1 MVRQTLSEKVISLLK
16 SMVRQSGGDQ
26 KACLKLTPR
35 YSGTDHSSTG
45 VRKKSL
51 REKWQAR
58 KAGTKQ
64 KQKLGSLHRGGSG
77 QRIPLRFLLIAGL
90 LLLGCGLVLPGWGRH
105 LLGDLQY
112 FRIHD
117 IEFSGCV
124 VTSDRDLKK
133 FSGISYE
140 MNMLTID
147 AAAVKSRLQQHPWV
161 EYANVR
167 RIWPDRLEVS
177 IQEHRPLALVAI
189 DGEKGFRYLS
199 RKGENFAV
207 VAPGQ
212 DIDFPV
218 ITGIDGITSGSER
231 EKIIS
236 EILSFLKLARMNN
249 PNLPAQNVS
258 EIHCTPEGELVI
270 FLVKHPFPI
279 YFGKGDIKRK
289 YYQLRK
295 VLGILYRKK
304 KGKVL
309 IESVAYIRMDYQENK
324 VLVAKSL
331 AG

>member
-1 MVRQTLSEKVISLLK
+1 MAGQTLSEKIKSLLGR
-16 SMVRQSGGDQ
+16 MVRKNAKDQ
-26 KACLKLTPR
+26 RRGPRLTPR

-45 VRKKSL
+45 SRKKSL
-51 REKWQAR
+51 REKWQGR
-58 KAGTKQ
+58 KGETKH
-64 KQKLGSLHRGGSG
+64 KQNLGVLHREVNNQGKPF
-77 QRIPLRFLLIAGL
+77 RVLLLAGL
-90 LLLGCGLVLPGWGRH
+90 LLLGCGLLLPGAVQF

-124 VTSDRDLKK
+124 VTNDRGLRK
-133 FSGISYE
+133 FSNMSYE

-161 EYANVR
+161 EYANIR
-167 RIWPDRLEVS
+167 RIWPDRLEIS
-177 IQEHRPLALVAI
+177 IREHRPQALVAI
-189 DGEKGFRYLS
+189 DGEKGFRYLN
-199 RKGENFAV
+199 RKGEIFAA

-218 ITGIDGITSGSER
+218 ITGLDSITSELER
-231 EKIIS
+231 EKMIS

-279 YFGKGDIKRK
+279 YFGKGNIKRK
-289 YYQLRK
+289 YYQLRD
-295 VLGILYRKK
+295 VLGVLYRKK